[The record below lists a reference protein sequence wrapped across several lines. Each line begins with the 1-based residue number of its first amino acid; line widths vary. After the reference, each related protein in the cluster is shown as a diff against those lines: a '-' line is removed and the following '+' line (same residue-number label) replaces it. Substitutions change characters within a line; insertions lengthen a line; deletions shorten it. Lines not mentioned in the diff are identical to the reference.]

1 MNRKQTA
8 GKKMNLSGLLS
19 TVVLMLFGGALGI
32 FGAMTIDQLSGGDDQ
47 LFFIYLA
54 VMLAGLLFA
63 WFVQIVVHESGHL
76 LFGLMSGY
84 KFVSFNVLGFV
95 WHRDDQGKLRVG
107 RIQIAG
113 AGGQCL
119 MAPPVYNGGDFPFTL
134 YNLGGVL
141 INLITAALCAL
152 LAWLI
157 PSAPVRILL
166 MMQTLVGVGFAIL
179 NGLPIP
185 VAAIQNDGKNLLCI
199 RRDAHARRAFWV
211 QMSLAAALSEG
222 QRLKDLPEDWF
233 AAFPEETLDNP
244 IISAVAV
251 LNTNRLMDKL
261 DLAAAEAEIR
271 TLLARK
277 KGVLGLYRMTLSC
290 DGAVCE
296 LIAHR
301 PGSITEQLASP
312 ENQQLMKAMKSH
324 PSILRT
330 QYALAL
336 LQDKD
341 AARAEKL
348 LAGFE
353 KAAQK
358 HPSQA
363 EIIGERELIKAIQA
377 AAEV

>member
-1 MNRKQTA
+1 MNKKQAT

-32 FGAMTIDQLSGGDDQ
+32 FGAMTIDQLSGGDDR

-301 PGSITEQLASP
+301 PGSITELLASP

-348 LAGFE
+348 LAAFE